1 MTARAI
7 ITESEL
13 RRMARVVK
21 SEGVRVGT
29 EIDGRVYWVAPEH
42 SKPAAVD
49 EQEEIRL

>member
-1 MTARAI
+1 MTARAT

-13 RRMARVVK
+13 RRMAKIVK

-29 EIDGRVYWVAPEH
+29 EINGRVYWVAPEQT
-42 SKPAAVD
+42 KPPTVD